1 MRCRTARELY
11 LVSRDSTL
19 DELER
24 IRLQQHMEVCPE
36 CARYFQE
43 MDDCLS
49 MLDTLSAM
57 ELPES
62 FDWNVKRMIALEKSR
77 VMRER
82 AGPILGN
89 PVWGMKFVTSAAAVM
104 IVVLAGVWLVAGG
117 GFKGSSGA
125 EQIARISDKA
135 VTAARSGRNINY
147 TSTGYPAGIRM
158 VSDDFY
164 GNSNGD
170 SYRRP
175 QPFSMESERRIEY
188 LVKENK
194 VLREYI
200 EYYKNENVKLKRM
213 ILLQSKKR

>member
-11 LVSRDSTL
+11 LGSRDNTL

-24 IRLQQHMEVCPE
+24 IKLQQHMEVCPE
-36 CARYFQE
+36 CADYFRE

-49 MLDTLSAM
+49 LLDTLPEV

-77 VMRER
+77 VMREK
-82 AGPILGN
+82 AGSILEN

-104 IVVLAGVWLVAGG
+104 VIVLAGAWFFTGG
-117 GFKGSSGA
+117 GFKSSSTT
-125 EQIARISDKA
+125 EQLAQVGDKA

-164 GNSNGD
+164 GNSGGD
-170 SYRRP
+170 SYRRV

-188 LVKENK
+188 LVRENK

-200 EYYKNENVKLKRM
+200 DYYKSENVKLKRM
-213 ILLQSKKR
+213 IMLQNKKR

>member
-11 LVSRDSTL
+11 LGSRDDTL

-24 IRLQQHMEVCPE
+24 IKLQQHMEVCPE
-36 CARYFQE
+36 CAKYFHE

-49 MLDTLSAM
+49 LLDTLPEV

-82 AGPILGN
+82 AGSILEN
-89 PVWGMKFVTSAAAVM
+89 PVWGMKFVASAAAVLV
-104 IVVLAGVWLVAGG
+104 IVLAGVWFASGG
-117 GFKGSSGA
+117 GFKPSSTT
-125 EQIARISDKA
+125 EQVAQISDKA

-164 GNSNGD
+164 GNSSGD
-170 SYRRP
+170 SYRRS

-188 LVKENK
+188 LVRENK

-200 EYYKNENVKLKRM
+200 EYYKSENVKLKKM
-213 ILLQSKKR
+213 IMLQNKKR